1 MGAINDE
8 ESRSMS
14 RNRQYGYLDTQRNN
28 ELAQIRLSMKYTGY
42 RNTGAAVTQTNGV
55 FGGTQRYA
63 SRRR

>member
-42 RNTGAAVTQTNGV
+42 RNTGAAVTQK
-55 FGGTQRYA
+55 R
-63 SRRR
+63 